1 MFELS
6 GKYNTAKIFADNI
19 DNDSISQIIQFLNQP
34 IAKNQTIRLMPDV
47 HAGSNCVIGTTMT
60 ITDKAVPNLV
70 GSDIGCGME
79 TVYLDADEIDFN
91 RIDEIIRKYV
101 PYGYDIREKPHQ
113 FIKKTKLTE
122 MNCYFK
128 LEAGSQGDFA
138 LGTLGGGNHFIEIG
152 KDKDENFVMVVHTG
166 SRRIGAD
173 VCEYYQNQAL
183 KMFKRMHSTASNKDL
198 IYCEG
203 KLFEDYIHDMK
214 IMQEFASWNRKAII
228 ETILTH
234 YGMDYTDSFTTIHN
248 YIDTAHNQMIL
259 RKGAVSAY
267 NGEKLLIPINMR
279 EGSLICR
286 GKGNKDWNCSAP
298 HGAGRLM
305 SRREAKEKISLEEY
319 ETTMKGIFTTSVNQ
333 STIDESP
340 MAYKPIESIV
350 NNIQDTVEII
360 DVIKPVYN
368 FKA

>member
-1 MFELS
+1 
-6 GKYNTAKIFADNI
+6 
-19 DNDSISQIIQFLNQP
+19 
-34 IAKNQTIRLMPDV
+34 
-47 HAGSNCVIGTTMT
+47 
-60 ITDKAVPNLV
+60 
-70 GSDIGCGME
+70 
-79 TVYLDADEIDFN
+79 
-91 RIDEIIRKYV
+91 
-101 PYGYDIREKPHQ
+101 
-113 FIKKTKLTE
+113 
-122 MNCYFK
+122 
-128 LEAGSQGDFA
+128 
-138 LGTLGGGNHFIEIG
+138 
-152 KDKDENFVMVVHTG
+152 
-166 SRRIGAD
+166 
-173 VCEYYQNQAL
+173 
-183 KMFKRMHSTASNKDL
+183 
-198 IYCEG
+198 
-203 KLFEDYIHDMK
+203 MK

-248 YIDTAHNQMIL
+248 YIDTAHNQRIL

-340 MAYKPIESIV
+340 LAYKPIESIV